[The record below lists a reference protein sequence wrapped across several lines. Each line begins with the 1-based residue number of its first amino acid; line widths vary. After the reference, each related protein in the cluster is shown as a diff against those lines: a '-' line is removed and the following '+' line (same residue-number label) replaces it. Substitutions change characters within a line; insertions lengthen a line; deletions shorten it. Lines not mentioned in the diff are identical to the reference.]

1 MLDYDFERSI
11 GFWLFMTNRA
21 LQRAMNEELKRHDL
35 TYRQMQVL
43 AWLAYDGE
51 QSQVELSGKME
62 VKPASL
68 VGIIERME
76 RAGWIRRESCTDDR
90 RRNVVRV
97 LPGAKQAWAKIV
109 ECASRVRARAVAGL
123 SEREHEMLLHLL
135 PKVHANLAAELVV
148 RRPREAAKK
157 EAS

>member
-1 MLDYDFERSI
+1 MLEYDFEQSI
-11 GFWLFMTNRA
+11 GFWIFMTNRA
-21 LQRAMNEELKRHDL
+21 LQRAMNEELKRHEI

-43 AWLAYDGE
+43 GWLAYDGE
-51 QSQVELSGKME
+51 QSQVELAGKME
-62 VKPASL
+62 VKPSSL

-109 ECASRVRARAVAGL
+109 ECASRVRARATSGL
-123 SEREHEMLLHLL
+123 SQREHEMLLQLL
-135 PKVHANLAAELVV
+135 PRVHANLAAELVV
-148 RRPREAAKK
+148 RRPREAANK
-157 EAS
+157 EAP